1 MVRCLLSCSR
11 VGAFA
16 ELLGQEGPSLLLNP
30 DPLPWEA
37 VALLLL
43 SKALGLTSQRAA
55 SLMAEDT
62 GGILPGSPAAQQG
75 WGSPG
80 HGEPCSRCWWEHR
93 SAQLLAPHSIQLGL
107 ILETQCY
114 LGASFSMECK
124 SLSK

>member
-62 GGILPGSPAAQQG
+62 GGIFARLSCCSARVGESRTWGTLFPLLVGAQECSVACSPLHPAG
-75 WGSPG
+75 FNFRNTVLSWGIFF
-80 HGEPCSRCWWEHR
+80 HGM
-93 SAQLLAPHSIQLGL
+93 QV
-107 ILETQCY
+107 
-114 LGASFSMECK
+114 FK
-124 SLSK
+124 